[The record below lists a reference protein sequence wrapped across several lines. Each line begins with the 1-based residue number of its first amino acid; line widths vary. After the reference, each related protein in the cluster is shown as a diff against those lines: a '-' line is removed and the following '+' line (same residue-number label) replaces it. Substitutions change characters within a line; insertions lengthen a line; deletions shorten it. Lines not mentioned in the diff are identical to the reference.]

1 MIKKNIPRIALKSL
15 GVALFILILLKID
28 LNKLSKTLLSETKGN
43 LPFFLFSLILLIPLL
58 YIKVLRW
65 RWILKDLGIRIS
77 QNDALKYYMIGLFA
91 GAATPGQLG
100 EFIKTVYL
108 SKRGYPGGA
117 SFFSVLYD
125 RIYDIIALAFI
136 MFFGLAILSG
146 YEKSEL
152 LLYIF
157 ASGSIIF
164 LIFFLFS
171 GKFRKFI
178 TFDLFKYVL
187 PAGIKARL
195 KEFDIN
201 KDINRYQLKR
211 STLAVSFLLTILA
224 YGVVFYRYYLLLLT
238 LNLHPPFGTWF
249 AGVTLATFVALIP
262 ISISGIGTRDAVLIG
277 VLRTVGISPEKAVAF
292 SFLILLLMVF
302 NGFVGLCVWMKNP
315 IIPRKKIK
323 I

>member
-1 MIKKNIPRIALKSL
+1 MKKQIVRLGIKFL

-28 LNKLSKTLLSETKGN
+28 WSKLSNTLLSETKGN
-43 LPFFLFSLILLIPLL
+43 IPFFIFSLILLLPLL

-65 RWILKDLGIRIS
+65 RWILKDLNIDLS
-77 QNDALKYYMIGLFA
+77 QKDALKYYMIGLFA

-108 SKRGYPGGA
+108 SKKGYPGGA
-117 SFFSVLYD
+117 SFFSILYD
-125 RIYDIIALAFI
+125 RIYDIIALAFM

-146 YEKSEL
+146 YEQSEL
-152 LLYIF
+152 WLYIL
-157 ASGSIIF
+157 ASIAILF

-171 GKFRKFI
+171 GKFRKFLI
-178 TFDLFKYVL
+178 IDIFKYIL

-195 KEFDIN
+195 KEFDIS
-201 KDINRYQLKR
+201 KDINKYQLKR
-211 STLAVSFLLTILA
+211 STLIVSFILTMLA

-249 AGVTLATFVALIP
+249 GGVTLATFVALIP

-277 VLRTVGISPEKAVAF
+277 ILGTAGISPERAVAF

-302 NGFVGLCVWMKNP
+302 NGVVGLFFWMKNP
-315 IIPRKKIK
+315 IIPRKTIEL
-323 I
+323 

>member
-1 MIKKNIPRIALKSL
+1 MKKNIARFALKSL
-15 GVALFILILLKID
+15 GIVLFILILLKID
-28 LNKLSKTLLSETKGN
+28 WDKLSNTLLSETKGN
-43 LPFFLFSLILLIPLL
+43 LPYFLFSLILLIPLL

-108 SKRGYPGGA
+108 SKKGYPGGA

-146 YEKSEL
+146 YEKSEP
-152 LLYIF
+152 LLYFF

-201 KDINRYQLKR
+201 KDINRYQLKI

-249 AGVTLATFVALIP
+249 GGVTLATFVALIP
-262 ISISGIGTRDAVLIG
+262 ISISGIGTRDVVLIG
-277 VLRTVGISPEKAVAF
+277 VLGTVGISPEKAVAF

-302 NGFVGLCVWMKNP
+302 NGLVGLCVWMKNP
-315 IIPRKKIK
+315 IIPRKKIE

>member
-1 MIKKNIPRIALKSL
+1 
-15 GVALFILILLKID
+15 
-28 LNKLSKTLLSETKGN
+28 
-43 LPFFLFSLILLIPLL
+43 
-58 YIKVLRW
+58 
-65 RWILKDLGIRIS
+65 
-77 QNDALKYYMIGLFA
+77 
-91 GAATPGQLG
+91 LG

-108 SKRGYPGGA
+108 NKKGYPGGA
-117 SFFSVLYD
+117 SFFSILYD
-125 RIYDIIALAFI
+125 RIYDIIALAFM

-157 ASGSIIF
+157 ASGSMLF
-164 LIFFLFS
+164 LVFFLFS
-171 GKFRKFI
+171 GRFRKFI
-178 TFDLFKYVL
+178 TIDLFKYIL

-201 KDINRYQLKR
+201 KDISRYQMKK

-224 YGVVFYRYYLLLLT
+224 YGVVFYRYYLLLIT
-238 LNLHPPFGTWF
+238 LNLHPPFGIWF
-249 AGVTLATFVALIP
+249 GGVTLATFVTLIP

-277 VLRTVGISPEKAVAF
+277 VLGTVGISPEKSVAF

-302 NGFVGLCVWMKNP
+302 NGIVGLCVWMKNP
-315 IIPRKKIK
+315 LIPRKKIE

>member
-1 MIKKNIPRIALKSL
+1 MKKYITRFALKSL
-15 GVALFILILLKID
+15 GITLFILILVKID
-28 LNKLSKTLLSETKGN
+28 WNKLSKTLVSETKGN
-43 LPFFLFSLILLIPLL
+43 LAFFFFSLVLLIPLL

-108 SKRGYPGGA
+108 NKKGYPGGA
-117 SFFSVLYD
+117 SFFSILYD
-125 RIYDIIALAFI
+125 RIYDIIALAFM

-157 ASGSIIF
+157 ASGSMLF
-164 LIFFLFS
+164 LVFFLFS
-171 GKFRKFI
+171 GRFRKFI
-178 TFDLFKYVL
+178 TIDLFKYIL

-201 KDINRYQLKR
+201 KDISRYQMKK

-224 YGVVFYRYYLLLLT
+224 YGVVFYRYYLLLIT
-238 LNLHPPFGTWF
+238 LNLHPPFGIWF
-249 AGVTLATFVALIP
+249 GGVTLATFVTLIP

-277 VLRTVGISPEKAVAF
+277 VLGTVGISPEKSVAF

-302 NGFVGLCVWMKNP
+302 NGIVGLCVWMKNP
-315 IIPRKKIK
+315 LIPRKKIE